1 MELSYEKAVFWYYS
15 DIVKKKKEKYS
26 RCIVPEIYYHSVAMT
41 VYFSSFF
48 RRGEGLI
55 GIFLFFFCCWF
66 AIWQYSISPLF
77 YIRLSYVAIKDDF
90 CNSAPLFA
98 FLWCVFLIL
107 FCFLVFC
114 PQEEILYSA
123 SARLYSPMLLFFIVP
138 LPLSSCPFPLALAF
152 LANIWCY

>member
-1 MELSYEKAVFWYYS
+1 MKKLYFGT
-15 DIVKKKKEKYS
+15 IQILLRKKKRNIADVLSQKYIT
-26 RCIVPEIYYHSVAMT
+26 IVLLWLSIFPL
-41 VYFSSFF
+41 FF

-55 GIFLFFFCCWF
+55 EIFLFFFCCWF

-114 PQEEILYSA
+114 PQEETLYSA

>member
-1 MELSYEKAVFWYYS
+1 MKKLYFGT
-15 DIVKKKKEKYS
+15 IQILLRKKKRNIADVLSQKYIT
-26 RCIVPEIYYHSVAMT
+26 IVLLWLSIFPL
-41 VYFSSFF
+41 FF

-90 CNSAPLFA
+90 CKSAPLFA

>member
-1 MELSYEKAVFWYYS
+1 MELSYEEAVFWYYS
-15 DIVKKKKEKYS
+15 DIVKKKKRNIADVLSKKYIT
-26 RCIVPEIYYHSVAMT
+26 IVLLWLSIFP
-41 VYFSSFF
+41 FF
-48 RRGEGLI
+48 FAGGLI

-123 SARLYSPMLLFFIVP
+123 SACLYSPMLLFFIVP